1 MNIKRP
7 RRVHEEDEDELM
19 EFQEQFLRDSQQPS
33 VKIVRKKHETK
44 TNNNNNPIPEVVEK
58 KVKFQSNLEI
68 FNFSFLILYSLQLMN
83 QKLRLFK
90 DLHVF
95 WQILL

>member
-33 VKIVRKKHETK
+33 VKIVRKKHETE
-44 TNNNNNPIPEVVEK
+44 TNHNNPIPEVVEK
-58 KVKFQSNLEI
+58 KVKFESNL
-68 FNFSFLILYSLQLMN
+68 
-83 QKLRLFK
+83 K
-90 DLHVF
+90 
-95 WQILL
+95 